1 MRGGFVRWYLV
12 LSMLVSLAGR
22 SVHAEDYSVFLDL
35 HFGIGGVHGSFDR
48 GGSEIDLGGWNTSVG
63 ALLYFLSPTGS
74 DNYLGIGVGA
84 LYSSDISDWDLSPD
98 VNEIRFTCLKLPVLA
113 AIFMPERKR
122 TGTLPVVHTPVS
134 STPAVS
140 IPNPDQPCIMRMTN
154 SEPDSDCGPSSG
166 SVSSFPGWAPVLAG
180 VSGWR
185 WILPDRSRRVMT
197 ACRPGSSASVCPCRF
212 FCRGRASFSGQA
224 LAGEPWIPGAFCV
237 SGARVRCWQTGR
249 QAIAGPAVHPLIARS
264 SSKQFLH
271 RCEWPSVR
279 WIFRTDTG
287 IDSSYPF

>member
-1 MRGGFVRWYLV
+1 
-12 LSMLVSLAGR
+12 MLVSLAGR

-35 HFGIGGVHGSFDR
+35 HFDIGGVHGSFDR

-113 AIFMPERKR
+113 GYFYAGEEAYWYLAGGAYARLLNAGSLDPE
-122 TGTLPVVHTPVS
+122 
-134 STPAVS
+134 
-140 IPNPDQPCIMRMTN
+140 
-154 SEPDSDCGPSSG
+154 SG
-166 SVSSFPGWAPVLAG
+166 STVYYEDDEFGTGLGLRAEFGFGLIIPGMGAGFGGSLWLEVDLAG
-180 VSGWR
+180 PLSESDDSMQAWKFGLGLS
-185 WILPDRSRRVMT
+185 LP
-197 ACRPGSSASVCPCRF
+197 F